1 MNSIVSALVGSGAT
15 GLTGWVIMAVRLR
28 RKEKGDRIVDLR
40 LDVDRRFTENREDM
54 NRRFDEHREDMNR
67 RFDEHREDMNRRF
80 DEQRADTEKLRADT
94 EKLRVDLEEL
104 RADTEKGFSAV
115 LNEIKALELRLADK
129 FTREIKDSEQRLASE
144 LKAQG
149 ERIDRA
155 RDMLRNH
162 GERLARIEQRLD
174 SGPSSEAA

>member
-15 GLTGWVIMAVRLR
+15 GLTGWVIMSARLR
-28 RKEKGDRIVDLR
+28 RKEKGDRIGDLR

-54 NRRFDEHREDMNR
+54 NRRFDE
-67 RFDEHREDMNRRF
+67 
-80 DEQRADTEKLRADT
+80 QRADS

-115 LNEIKALELRLADK
+115 LYEIKGL
-129 FTREIKDSEQRLASE
+129 EQRLVGE

-149 ERIDRA
+149 ERIDRVH
-155 RDMLRNH
+155 DVLRNH
-162 GERLARIEQRLD
+162 GERLGRIEAKLEVD
-174 SGPSSEAA
+174 PPAEAA